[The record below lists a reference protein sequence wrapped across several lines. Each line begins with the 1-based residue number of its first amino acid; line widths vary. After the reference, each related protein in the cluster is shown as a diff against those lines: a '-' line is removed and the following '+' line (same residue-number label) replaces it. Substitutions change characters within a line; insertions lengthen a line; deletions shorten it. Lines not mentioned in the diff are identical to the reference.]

1 MSPLVASARRAGH
14 AGGKGEDFHGD
25 GRAGAGAFSLAGE
38 TALVTGAS
46 SGFGARFARTL
57 AANGARVVLAA
68 RRRARLEVLAA
79 QIAASGGQALA
90 VEADAT
96 DEAAMT
102 AAFDAAEAAFGTVTI
117 LVANAGTALAA
128 RAVETTPQQWR
139 ATMAL
144 NLDAPFMAAQ
154 IAARRMIAQERKG
167 AIVMTSSITAGM
179 VERGMA
185 AYAVSKA
192 ALAQLTRALALEWGP
207 RGVRVNA
214 LAPGYVA
221 TRLNADFLN
230 GPAGTAMA
238 KRLPLR
244 RLGQA
249 EDLDGALLL
258 LAARGRGAW
267 ITGTLLVADGGHL
280 LVGGG

>member
-1 MSPLVASARRAGH
+1 METGARAQ
-14 AGGKGEDFHGD
+14 DL
-25 GRAGAGAFSLAGE
+25 FSLAGE

-57 AANGARVVLAA
+57 AANGARVVLVA
-68 RRRARLEVLAA
+68 RRRERLEDLARE
-79 QIAASGGQALA
+79 IEASGGHALA
-90 VEADAT
+90 VAADVT
-96 DEAAMT
+96 DEAALNG
-102 AAFDAAEAAFGTVTI
+102 AFEAAEAAFGTVTI
-117 LVANAGTALAA
+117 LVANAGGAIAG
-128 RAVETTPQQWR
+128 RAVELTATQWR
-139 ATMAL
+139 STMAL

-154 IAARRMIAQERKG
+154 IAARRMIAEGRKG
-167 AIVMTSSITAGM
+167 SIVMTASITAEM

-185 AYAVSKA
+185 AYATSKA
-192 ALAQLTRALALEWGP
+192 ALAHLARALALEWGA

-221 TRLNADFLN
+221 TELNADYLN
-230 GPAGTAMA
+230 GPAGAAMA

-244 RLGQA
+244 RLGHA

-258 LAARGRGAW
+258 LAAPRAGAW
-267 ITGTLLVADGGHL
+267 ITGATIVVDGGNL